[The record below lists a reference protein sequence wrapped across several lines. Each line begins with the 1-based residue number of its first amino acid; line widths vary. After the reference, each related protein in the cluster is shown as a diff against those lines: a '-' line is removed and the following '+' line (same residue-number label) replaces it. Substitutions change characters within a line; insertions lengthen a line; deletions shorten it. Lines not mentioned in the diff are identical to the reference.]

1 MARGV
6 RGITRTVPWTRLL
19 EVAKAAPLLKR
30 HWDKLTP
37 AERRQLQ
44 RLVRKSKGRPNNL
57 NVAER
62 VSVRRLVRKL
72 ELGQLGRDLATLAPN
87 PTSRGK
93 PRAPKTS

>member
-6 RGITRTVPWTRLL
+6 RGITRTVPWTRVLDM
-19 EVAKAAPLLKR
+19 ARAAPLLKD

-44 RLVRKSKGRPNNL
+44 RLVRKSKGRPSNL

-62 VSVRRLVRKL
+62 AILRRLVRKL
-72 ELGQLGRDLATLAPN
+72 ELGQLGRDLVSLAR
-87 PTSRGK
+87 TGGRRK
-93 PRAPKTS
+93 PR